1 MRSPVVRERH
11 MPAPLMVMLL
21 TAMWPR
27 ILNVPSG
34 IHTVPPAPPEA
45 IAAFIAAVESCP
57 PVGSA
62 PLLVIETEPD
72 GWADAAPTFS
82 KSAKSTVYDD
92 AVESASTC
100 SLNVV
105 PAG

>member
-34 IHTVPPAPPEA
+34 IHTVPPAPADA
-45 IAAFIAAVESCP
+45 IAAFIAEVESCT

-62 PLLVIETEPD
+62 PLLAIDTEPAGCD
-72 GWADAAPTFS
+72 SAPPTFS
-82 KSAKSTVYDD
+82 KSAKSMVYDD
-92 AVESASTC
+92 AVESESTC
-100 SLNVV
+100 SLNLV